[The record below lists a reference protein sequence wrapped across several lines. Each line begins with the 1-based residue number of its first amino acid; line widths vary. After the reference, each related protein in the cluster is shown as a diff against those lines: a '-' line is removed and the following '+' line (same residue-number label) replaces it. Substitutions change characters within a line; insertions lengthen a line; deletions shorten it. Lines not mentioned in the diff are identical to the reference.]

1 MAEICT
7 LIIEAL
13 NNVPK
18 SFYVVI
24 NPKERNDQ
32 IIGYAKDETQAER
45 SFVARFYF
53 EIMKIFEKDQLL
65 KKYLEHYIMDVELYK
80 RIIYKNKEYPTLY
93 EKSRDV
99 FISEK
104 SEGVYPDFI
113 FHKGQTYNN
122 LEDQLL
128 IMELKAKKVNEEEFN
143 YDTFK
148 TNLYVEEFNFQ
159 NGIYLIVNNNIE
171 LIRELFERYREQYYF
186 NEGKC
191 LVIVKPEYGLDAI
204 TLP

>member
-1 MAEICT
+1 MAKICT

-18 SFYVVI
+18 SFYVII
-24 NPKERNDQ
+24 NPIERNDQ

-53 EIMKIFEKDQLL
+53 EMMKIFEKDQSL
-65 KKYLEHYIMDVELYK
+65 KKYLEHYIMDIELYK
-80 RIIYKNKEYPTLY
+80 RIIYKNKAYPTLY
-93 EKSRDV
+93 EKSRNV

-113 FHKGQTYNN
+113 FHKGQMYNN
-122 LEDQLL
+122 PKDQLL
-128 IMELKAKKVNEEEFN
+128 IMELKAKEVNEEEFN

-159 NGIYLIVNNNIE
+159 NGIYVIVNNKIE
-171 LIRELFERYREQYYF
+171 LIRELFKRYRENYYF
-186 NEGKC
+186 SERKC
-191 LVIVKPEYGLDAI
+191 LVIVKPEYGQDAI